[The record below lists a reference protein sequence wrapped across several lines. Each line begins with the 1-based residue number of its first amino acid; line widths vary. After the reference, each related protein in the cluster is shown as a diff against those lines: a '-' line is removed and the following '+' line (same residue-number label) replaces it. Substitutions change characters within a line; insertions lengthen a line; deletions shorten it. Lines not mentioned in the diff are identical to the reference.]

1 MEEEY
6 NIDSCFDEYDDYEDE
21 EEEEEDD
28 YEGDF
33 NSSDNHQDLGD
44 SARDFTIEIDGATK
58 KSKKF
63 EIKVAKNIETA
74 SPPVIVI
81 NNNSSM
87 GSVKRQT
94 ASSHI

>member
-33 NSSDNHQDLGD
+33 NSSDNH
-44 SARDFTIEIDGATK
+44 
-58 KSKKF
+58 
-63 EIKVAKNIETA
+63 
-74 SPPVIVI
+74 
-81 NNNSSM
+81 
-87 GSVKRQT
+87 
-94 ASSHI
+94 